1 MIMIMKECGEIES
14 KNDTLE
20 KDEMP
25 SLEDCNDIEHP
36 INEEALMIKRSLNIQ
51 IKDDNVGQ

>member
-1 MIMIMKECGEIES
+1 MKECGEIES